1 MSSLQLSEN
10 PIPPVSPLPLPA
22 PMVSQTSQTG
32 VDGAAYEQNYA
43 SVFGGEVASSDQPVV
58 ASVSQPLSQDLLVR
72 CLPGRNVAPAA
83 PMVPSPLEHA
93 SVLDEA
99 TPTTVITH
107 TTPSTVTPSGTAST
121 FSHISAPPAQLQPV
135 APLPASHKQQPQA
148 FALPRSFKANTSN
161 KVRSVQ
167 RVAPANALPS
177 PHLIFQGQC
186 CFCECLI

>member
-1 MSSLQLSEN
+1 MSSLQLSGN
-10 PIPPVSPLPLPA
+10 HIPSVSPLPLPA

-32 VDGAAYEQNYA
+32 DDGDAYERNYA
-43 SVFGGEVASSDQPVV
+43 SLFGGEVASSDQPVV
-58 ASVSQPLSQDLLVR
+58 STVSQPLSQDPLVR
-72 CLPGRNVAPAA
+72 CLPGQNVAPAA

-107 TTPSTVTPSGTAST
+107 TAPSTVTPSGTATT
-121 FSHISAPPAQLQPV
+121 FSHISAPPSQLLV
-135 APLPASHKQQPQA
+135 PLPAPHKQQPQT
-148 FALPRSFKANTSN
+148 FALPRSYKAN

-167 RVAPANALPS
+167 RVAPANPLPS

-186 CFCECLI
+186 CSCKWFYLIVTR